1 MIYMEGGLEIER
13 EHFIPGLNTIITISW
28 SHANR
33 PTAADERKDEG
44 SKFSTFSEILM
55 DFIFQT

>member
-1 MIYMEGGLEIER
+1 MERER